1 MKRPRYVLPAILC
14 AGLVAALAATAIAT
28 KPAAGG
34 AGGAAE
40 GPPVSPEIR
49 QMLHD
54 ISADNIEHSIRTLAA
69 FGTRHTLSSQ
79 TDPNRGIGAARD
91 WIFDQFQ
98 QYAAE
103 SDGRMTVEKQTFLQP
118 PTPRV
123 PVPTLITNVI
133 ATLHG
138 SQPESAARIYLVSG
152 HYDSRCTDV
161 LDAVCDAPGADD
173 DASGVAA
180 VLEMAR
186 VMATHEFDATIKFVA
201 FAGEEQGLLGSDYF
215 AAQAKLAG
223 LNIAGMFS
231 NDIIGATL
239 GQNGERDTRNVRL
252 FAEGPPSNETA
263 QEAALRRTMG
273 SENDSPARQLAR
285 FVKEEAER
293 AVPNMNVWIIYR
305 RDRFLRASD
314 HVSFLDRRYPADRF
328 TEPNEDF
335 RHEHQNV
342 RVENG
347 VQFGDLPEFVDFDY
361 VTRVARI
368 NAAALAALANGPAAP
383 QGVKVEAATLSVDTQ
398 LEWQANT
405 EPDLAGYEIVYRDTV
420 QPYWSHTI
428 RVGNVT
434 TFTVK
439 NITKDN
445 FLFGVRAVDRD
456 GNRSVVS
463 FPVPK

>member
-1 MKRPRYVLPAILC
+1 MVASETNGMRAKGHLLRKKEGV
-14 AGLVAALAATAIAT
+14 GLRRV
-28 KPAAGG
+28 GYG
-34 AGGAAE
+34 
-40 GPPVSPEIR
+40 R
-49 QMLHD
+49 
-54 ISADNIEHSIRTLAA
+54 A

-91 WIFDQFQ
+91 WIYDQFQ
-98 QYAAE
+98 QAAAQ
-103 SDGRMTVEKQTFLQP
+103 SGGRMTVEKQTFIQP
-118 PTPRV
+118 PTPPRA
-123 PVPTLITNVI
+123 PVATPITNVI
-133 ATLHG
+133 ATLRG
-138 SQPESAARIYLVSG
+138 TQAESADRIYLVSG

-161 LDAVCDAPGADD
+161 NDAVCDAPGAGD

-180 VLEMAR
+180 VLELAR
-186 VMATHEFDATIKFVA
+186 VMATHRFDATIKFVA
-201 FAGEEQGLLGSDYF
+201 FAGEEQGLFGSTFF
-215 AAQAKLAG
+215 AEQAKQQG

-231 NDIIGATL
+231 NDIIGSSL
-239 GQNGERDTRNVRL
+239 GQNGERDATDVRL

-263 QEAALRRTMG
+263 AEAALRRTMG

-285 FVKEEAER
+285 FVKEQAER

-305 RDRFLRASD
+305 RDRFLRSSD
-314 HVSFLDRRYPADRF
+314 HVPFLDRRYPADRF

-342 RVENG
+342 RVEDG

-368 NAAALAALANGPAAP
+368 NGATLAALADGPAAP
-383 QGVKVEAATLSVDTQ
+383 KGVKVEASTLSVDTQ

-405 EPDLAGYEIVYRDTV
+405 EPDLAGYEIVYRDTTA
-420 QPYWSHTI
+420 PIWSHVI
-428 RVGNVT
+428 PVGNVT
-434 TFTVK
+434 SHTVVR
-439 NITKDN
+439 ITKDN

-463 FPVPK
+463 FPSPK

>member
-1 MKRPRYVLPAILC
+1 MKRPRYVLLVLLC
-14 AGLVAALAATAIAT
+14 AGVVVSLSATAIAT

-34 AGGAAE
+34 SSSAGG
-40 GPPVSPEIR
+40 PKVSPEIR

-54 ISADNIEHSIRTLAA
+54 MRARNIEHSILALAA

-91 WIFDQFQ
+91 WIYDQFQ
-98 QYAAE
+98 QYAAQ
-103 SDGRMTVEKQTFLQP
+103 SGGRMTVEKQTFIQQ

-123 PVPTLITNVI
+123 PQPTPITNVI
-133 ATLHG
+133 ATLRG
-138 SQPESAARIYLVSG
+138 SQPESADRIYLVSG
-152 HYDSRCTDV
+152 HYDSRVTDV
-161 LDAVCDAPGADD
+161 LDATSDAPGADD

-186 VMATHEFDATIKFVA
+186 VMAKHRFDATIKFVA
-201 FAGEEQGLLGSDYF
+201 FAGEEQGLLGSAFF
-215 AAQAKLAG
+215 AEQAKQQG

-239 GQNGERDTRNVRL
+239 GQNGERDTKNVRL

-273 SENDSPARQLAR
+273 SENDSAARQLAR

-293 AVPNMNVWIIYR
+293 AVPRMNVWIIYR

-314 HVSFLDRRYPADRF
+314 HVSFLDRRYPANRF
-328 TEPNEDF
+328 TEPNEDY

-342 RVENG
+342 RVEGG
-347 VQFGDLPEFVDFDY
+347 VQFGDLAQFVDFRY
-361 VTRVARI
+361 VTRVTRI

-383 QGVKVEAATLSVDTQ
+383 KNVKVEASTLSVDTQ
-398 LEWQANT
+398 LEWDANT
-405 EPDLAGYEIVYRDTV
+405 EPDLAGYEIVYRDTTA
-420 QPYWSHTI
+420 PYWTHKI
-428 RVGNVT
+428 KVGNVT

-439 NITKDN
+439 GITKDN
-445 FLFGVRAVDRD
+445 FLFGVRAVDRK

-463 FPVPK
+463 FPIPK